1 LELSAALPFPV
12 TNMSVGIRHFETK
25 KSMMVT
31 DVAVRGYL
39 KNLVGEDG
47 LEMVERASINEL
59 TDEKIAEETD
69 ANLNTVRRTL
79 YILYENRLANYR
91 RERDKDSGWL
101 TYLWKVDL
109 SDVERNVEEEAQKL
123 IRRLTTRLDFEGQ
136 NVCYTCENGCSR
148 FLFENASDYGF
159 ICPVCQGG
167 LDFQDSSIL
176 VEAMRQKLEEL
187 RIAFE

>member
-1 LELSAALPFPV
+1 
-12 TNMSVGIRHFETK
+12 
-25 KSMMVT
+25 MMVT
-31 DVAVRGYL
+31 DIAVRGYL

-47 LEMVERASINEL
+47 LEMIERASINEL

-109 SDVERNVEEEAQKL
+109 SDIARNMQEEAQKL
-123 IRRLTTRLDFEGQ
+123 IRRLNTRLDFEGQ
-136 NVCYTCENGCSR
+136 NVCYTCENGCGR
-148 FLFENASDYGF
+148 FLFEEASDNDF
-159 ICPVCQGG
+159 VCPVCQAG
-167 LDFQDSSIL
+167 LDYQDSSVL
-176 VEAMRQKLEEL
+176 VEAMRRKLEEL
-187 RIAFE
+187 KIAFE

>member
-1 LELSAALPFPV
+1 
-12 TNMSVGIRHFETK
+12 
-25 KSMMVT
+25 MMVT

-47 LEMVERASINEL
+47 LEMVGRASINEL

-109 SDVERNVEEEAQKL
+109 NEVERNVEEEAQKL
-123 IRRLTTRLDFEGQ
+123 VRRLETRLDFEAQ
-136 NVCYTCENGCSR
+136 NVCYTCENGCGR
-148 FLFENASDYGF
+148 FV
-159 ICPVCQGG
+159 I
-167 LDFQDSSIL
+167 
-176 VEAMRQKLEEL
+176 
-187 RIAFE
+187 

>member
-1 LELSAALPFPV
+1 
-12 TNMSVGIRHFETK
+12 
-25 KSMMVT
+25 MMVT
-31 DVAVRGYL
+31 GVAVRGYL

-47 LEMVERASINEL
+47 LEMIGRASINEL
-59 TDEKIAEETD
+59 TDEKIAEETN
-69 ANLNTVRRTL
+69 ANLNMVRRTL

-123 IRRLTTRLDFEGQ
+123 VRKLETRLDFEAQ
-136 NVCYTCENGCSR
+136 NVCYTCENGCGR

-167 LDFQDSSIL
+167 LDYQDSSIL
-176 VEAMRQKLEEL
+176 VEAMGQKLEEL

>member
-1 LELSAALPFPV
+1 
-12 TNMSVGIRHFETK
+12 
-25 KSMMVT
+25 MMVS
-31 DVAVRGYL
+31 DVAIRGYL

-47 LEMVERASINEL
+47 LEMIGRASINEL

-109 SDVERNVEEEAQKL
+109 SDVERNVEEEAKKL
-123 IRRLTTRLDFEGQ
+123 VRRLETRFDFEVQ
-136 NVCYTCENGCSR
+136 NVCYTCENGCAR

-159 ICPVCQGG
+159 VCPVCQGG
-167 LDFQDSSIL
+167 LDYQDSSIL
-176 VEAMRQKLEEL
+176 VEAVRQKLEEL